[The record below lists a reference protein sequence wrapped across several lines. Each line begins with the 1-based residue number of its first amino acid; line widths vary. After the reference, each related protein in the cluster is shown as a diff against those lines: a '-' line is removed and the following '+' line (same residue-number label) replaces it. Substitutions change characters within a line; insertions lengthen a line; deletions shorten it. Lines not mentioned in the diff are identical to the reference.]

1 MCYQIN
7 YMLPCEHVRT
17 HIVYCADAPPAP
29 TASEWT
35 ASEWPS
41 SSAGPRAEK
50 RSKGAKGL
58 KSRGGSSSSNSSHHH
73 HVDDSRT
80 GRASSSYSPT
90 ATATTAAAT
99 TTTTTATAVARRP
112 CRNLTQQSLPYP
124 TPPSF
129 AASPTAAASSP
140 LLPKCPL
147 ERCPFEERNRCWNC
161 CWCGKQCN
169 DTGRCRCVMI
179 IEGNQVECEHICCG
193 NCTAA

>member
-17 HIVYCADAPPAP
+17 HIVYCADAPPVP
-29 TASEWT
+29 T

-41 SSAGPRAEK
+41 SPAGPRAEK
-50 RSKGAKGL
+50 RSKGPKGP
-58 KSRGGSSSSNSSHHH
+58 KSRGGGGGNSSSSSSSGGHHH
-73 HVDDSRT
+73 HHMDDTRT
-80 GRASSSYSPT
+80 GRASSSSYSP
-90 ATATTAAAT
+90 AATTAAT
-99 TTTTTATAVARRP
+99 TQTRRP

-129 AASPTAAASSP
+129 AGSPTVAASSP